1 MISSDTGVIPMTHVR
16 MATVHKDVNEG
27 TQDKNGVGEK
37 VNEMRVVLDPQ
48 VVEHRAANRGDGDI
62 SSR

>member
-37 VNEMRVVLDPQ
+37 VDEMRVVLDPQ
-48 VVEHRAANRGDGDI
+48 VVEHRDHLL
-62 SSR
+62 